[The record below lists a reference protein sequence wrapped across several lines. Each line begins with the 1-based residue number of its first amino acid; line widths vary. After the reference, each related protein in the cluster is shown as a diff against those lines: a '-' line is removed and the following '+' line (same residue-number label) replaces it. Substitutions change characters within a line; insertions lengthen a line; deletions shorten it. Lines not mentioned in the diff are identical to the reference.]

1 MEPIPRVSARVLPV
15 CPEGEVLLLQ
25 DLDPAVP
32 GVLRWGTIGGAV
44 DGDESLEQAA
54 VREMREE
61 TGLVVDAASLT
72 PPVRRTIHEFSWNGT
87 RYRGD
92 NTFFALPLDRDVAIT
107 FDHLEPDEV
116 DTVVGWR
123 WWSPAAIAAAG
134 GMVVDDL
141 PEIMAVAVDAVLGAR
156 A

>member
-15 CPEGEVLLLQ
+15 SPVGEVLLLQ

-44 DGDESLEQAA
+44 DHGESLQQAV

-61 TGLVVDAASLT
+61 TGLVVDPKILT
-72 PPVRRTIHEFSWNGT
+72 EPFLRSTHDFSWNGT
-87 RYRGD
+87 LYRGD
-92 NTFFALPLDRDVAIT
+92 NTFFAMPLARDVEIS
-107 FDHLEPDEV
+107 FDHLEPEEV
-116 DTVVGWR
+116 DTVVAWQ
-123 WWSPAAIAAAG
+123 WWTPTGLAEAG

-141 PEIMAVAVDAVLGAR
+141 PEIMAAAVSAVHGAGR
-156 A
+156 

>member
-15 CPEGEVLLLQ
+15 SPQGEVLLLQ

-44 DGDESLEQAA
+44 DPGESLEQAA

-61 TGLVVDAASLT
+61 TGLDVDPAHLT
-72 PPVRRTIHEFSWNGT
+72 APFLRTMHEFSWDGIV
-87 RYRGD
+87 YRGD
-92 NTFFALPLDRDVAIT
+92 NTFFALPLGRDVEVS

-116 DTVVGWR
+116 DTVVAWQWWR
-123 WWSPAAIAAAG
+123 PADIAAAG

-141 PEIMAVAVDAVLGAR
+141 PEIMAAAVDAVLGR
-156 A
+156 